1 MIGIYVEVSPDEY
14 DPTRDDYFE
23 IALCDA
29 CAAKADEHGE
39 AITYLYS
46 DPDAVCGQCWKGD

>member
-1 MIGIYVEVSPDEY
+1 MIGIYAEVSPDEF
-14 DPTRDDYFE
+14 DPADDDYVE

-39 AITYLYS
+39 AITYVYS
-46 DPDAVCGQCWKGD
+46 DPDEVCEQCGKSD